1 LLLQCVVSDYRW
13 VNKICVY
20 SFVRGTAK
28 FEEFL
33 KVRIALLIQYWGDSQ
48 LEREERG
55 DGSMCMQHGS
65 A

>member
-1 LLLQCVVSDYRW
+1 M
-13 VNKICVY
+13 Y
-20 SFVRGTAK
+20 SFLRGTAK

-55 DGSMCMQHGS
+55 DGSMCMQHGY

>member
-1 LLLQCVVSDYRW
+1 LLLHCVVSDYRW
-13 VNKICVY
+13 VNRSVY
-20 SFVRGTAK
+20 SFLRGTAK

-55 DGSMCMQHGS
+55 DGSMCMQHGY

>member
-1 LLLQCVVSDYRW
+1 
-13 VNKICVY
+13 VY

-33 KVRIALLIQYWGDSQ
+33 KVRISLLIQYWGDSQ